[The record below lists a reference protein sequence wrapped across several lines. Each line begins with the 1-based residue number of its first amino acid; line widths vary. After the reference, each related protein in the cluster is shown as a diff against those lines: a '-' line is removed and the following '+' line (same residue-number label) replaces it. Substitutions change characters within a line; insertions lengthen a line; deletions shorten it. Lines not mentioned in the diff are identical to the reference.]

1 MDKYLNFCKKCIEG
15 KVGYSPKFY
24 ELNPKNSETD
34 RVTDKPVEVTPTE
47 TAVEQAKSEIKLKK
61 AINSMAGTH
70 KGQSGGKTRKCK
82 ITKKSSRKIYSKNKN
97 KILKG
102 RSTRRAPSAG
112 QKGGKVKT
120 KKKKL
125 ICTHYGCNSNSFN
138 HLPATSHR

>member
-15 KVGYSPKFY
+15 KVGYNPNFY

-34 RVTDKPVEVTPTE
+34 RVNGKPVEVTLVTPTE
-47 TAVEQAKSEIKLKK
+47 ATVEQAKSEIKLKK

-70 KGQSGGKTRKCK
+70 KGQIGGKTRKSK

-97 KILKG
+97 KISKG
-102 RSTRRAPSAG
+102 KSTRRAPSAG

-120 KKKKL
+120 KKKKN
-125 ICTHYGCNSNSFN
+125 I
-138 HLPATSHR
+138 SHSLWM